1 MATTSTTAP
10 SDEKR
15 EWLRGVLQR
24 HGPALRRYAARLTGD
39 VTLADAVVQTT
50 LRKLMAATPQP
61 AEDKLAEWLFRVG
74 RNSAVDSNRGRR
86 GPGSG
91 SGSEAGSPAGD
102 ADDAPAPKGG
112 AKSPA
117 SKTGGDPLLIALNK
131 LNQVQQEVLRL
142 KFQHGMNYREIG
154 GILNLTVPNVGIL
167 IHGAMKQLRSN
178 PQLREQ
184 IARL

>member
-1 MATTSTTAP
+1 MATPSTPAT
-10 SDEKR
+10 DEKR

-24 HGPALRRYAARLTGD
+24 HGPTLRRYAARLTGD
-39 VTLADAVVQTT
+39 VELADAVVQTT
-50 LRKLMAATPQP
+50 LRKLMAATPEP
-61 AEDKLAEWLFRVG
+61 PEDKLAEWLFRVG
-74 RNSAVDSNRGRR
+74 RNSAVDSNRGRPR
-86 GPGSG
+86 AESGPVGEDG
-91 SGSEAGSPAGD
+91 
-102 ADDAPAPKGG
+102 DDAPAPKG

-117 SKTGGDPLLIALNK
+117 SKGGADPLLAALNK

-178 PQLREQ
+178 PQLRER

>member
-1 MATTSTTAP
+1 MATTSIP
-10 SDEKR
+10 DEKR

-39 VTLADAVVQTT
+39 VALADAVVQTT

-86 GPGSG
+86 TSG
-91 SGSEAGSPAGD
+91 SASEAGAPAGD
-102 ADDAPAPKGG
+102 DEGDATPAPKAGPR
-112 AKSPA
+112 SPS
-117 SKTGGDPLLIALNK
+117 SKTGGDPLLAALNK

-167 IHGAMKQLRSN
+167 IHGAMKQLRAN
-178 PQLREQ
+178 PQLRER

>member
-1 MATTSTTAP
+1 MASTTTE
-10 SDEKR
+10 EKR
-15 EWLRGVLQR
+15 QWLKGVLQR

-39 VTLADAVVQTT
+39 VTTADAVVLDT
-50 LRKLMAATPQP
+50 LRKLVASGAPP
-61 AEDKLAEWLFRVG
+61 PEEKLTEWLFRVG
-74 RNSAVDSNRGRR
+74 RTSAVDNNRGKRPPSSA
-86 GPGSG
+86 PGAD
-91 SGSEAGSPAGD
+91 ED
-102 ADDAPAPKGG
+102 DDAPAPKPGTGTGPRAKSGG
-112 AKSPA
+112 AA
-117 SKTGGDPLLIALNK
+117 DPLHAALNK

-178 PQLREQ
+178 PQLRER

>member
-1 MATTSTTAP
+1 MATTSTT
-10 SDEKR
+10 DEKR

-39 VTLADAVVQTT
+39 VTTADAVVQAT
-50 LRKLMAATPQP
+50 LRKLMAVVPP
-61 AEDKLAEWLFRVG
+61 PPEDKLAEWLFRVG
-74 RNSAVDSNRGRR
+74 RNSAVESNRGRR
-86 GPGSG
+86 GS
-91 SGSEAGSPAGD
+91 SSDAGAAAGD
-102 ADDAPAPKGG
+102 DAESGPAPKGSG
-112 AKSPA
+112 GKA
-117 SKTGGDPLLIALNK
+117 GGDPLLAALNK

-178 PQLREQ
+178 PQLRER

>member
-1 MATTSTTAP
+1 MATPSTPAIP
-10 SDEKR
+10 DEKR

-50 LRKLMAATPQP
+50 LRKLTAAVPQP

-86 GPGSG
+86 NSG
-91 SGSEAGSPAGD
+91 SATGD
-102 ADDAPAPKGG
+102 GDDAPA
-112 AKSPA
+112 
-117 SKTGGDPLLIALNK
+117 SKAGGDPLLTALNK